1 MDSPN
6 IALVVGSSGII
17 GHAVTETLAAQPEWR
32 LRALRRTLVPGVT
45 TVDCDLNDAAA
56 TATALRLAAD
66 TTHVF
71 YAAYRPEPDPQQTA
85 LVNTAM
91 LRNVIDGLRAAGAPL
106 RRVVHFQGVKAYG
119 VHLGPPSTPFYEDD
133 PRHLAINFYQQQE
146 DLLRERSLH
155 GQFSWTALRPD
166 AIVGDIAGNP
176 MNIALV
182 LGVYAALSRDAGLP
196 LRFPGSLHTYRNVL
210 AELTDARWLARASLW
225 AALAPAARN
234 EIFNLAGA
242 PFRWERMW
250 RKLGA
255 GLGMEVADPQPMSLS
270 AQMPHMAGAWQRLS
284 RVHGLQDIPYEQ
296 LVHWGFGD
304 AMLNMQWDM
313 VSDVGKI
320 RRAGFTEAI
329 STEDAL
335 IDAIRRLQRHGY
347 LPRA

>member
-1 MDSPN
+1 MDSSN

-17 GHAVTETLAAQPEWR
+17 GHAVTETLSAHHDWR
-32 LRALRRTLVPGVT
+32 VRALRRTLVPDVA

-56 TATALRLAAD
+56 TAAALHQAAD

-71 YAAYRPEPDPQQTA
+71 YAAYRPEPDPQRTA
-85 LVNTAM
+85 QVNTAM

-133 PRHLAINFYQQQE
+133 PRHLAVNFYQQQE

-225 AALAPAARN
+225 AALAPCRPQRNLQPGGRTVSLGAHVAQARRRSRHGSGGSAADVAVGANALHGGSMAAAVARPR
-234 EIFNLAGA
+234 LAGH
-242 PFRWERMW
+242 PLRT
-250 RKLGA
+250 
-255 GLGMEVADPQPMSLS
+255 
-270 AQMPHMAGAWQRLS
+270 AGAL
-284 RVHGLQDIPYEQ
+284 GL
-296 LVHWGFGD
+296 
-304 AMLNMQWDM
+304 
-313 VSDVGKI
+313 
-320 RRAGFTEAI
+320 R
-329 STEDAL
+329 
-335 IDAIRRLQRHGY
+335 
-347 LPRA
+347 